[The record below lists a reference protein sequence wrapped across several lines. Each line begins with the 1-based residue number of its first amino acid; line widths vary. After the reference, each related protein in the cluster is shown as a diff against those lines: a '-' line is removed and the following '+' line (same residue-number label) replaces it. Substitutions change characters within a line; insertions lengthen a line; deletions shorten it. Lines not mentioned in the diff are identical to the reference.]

1 MVDKMVC
8 IIVNTT
14 VMTAAQ
20 FILFLRLSEFRFER
34 RKVYLAAVIFAAVC
48 CSVSIGI
55 SLANNCE
62 RSTELV
68 LVTLTLPSLVFFYI
82 ISKYRGARFFTTYC
96 IADMS
101 IALVEVFVY
110 MLGLLLHGGNF
121 TIDWISRTVAVLAWS
136 AALFILIG
144 DKYRKALKLVQ
155 KGWWLILPCVLS
167 MYVLVSLIT
176 ASPTPIAQRMEDVP
190 LAMLMV
196 ATMELTVLIII
207 RVLYS
212 TLEAKE
218 QQLRQESLQSRLSMA
233 ESQYALMSE
242 NMDQMRRLRHDMKYH
257 MNVIRGFLEQQNYE
271 ELRKYLDDYQS
282 ELAALDT
289 QLPLFTKNQT
299 VNILAGY
306 YARRAQEEGIRT
318 DFTIQL
324 PEDMPIAR
332 TQLTVLLGNLW
343 QNALDACRTLPHG
356 RKRFIRTS
364 IGLQQG
370 KFMLKCTNSAAH
382 VRRDKNGRFLST
394 KGPRHGS
401 GLAGVEDVADIHG
414 GFCEFAFDGQLFTAS
429 VVLPL
434 AAEEAGAP

>member
-20 FILFLRLSEFRFER
+20 LILFLRLSEFRFER
-34 RKVYLAAVIFAAVC
+34 RKVYLAAAIFAAVC

-68 LVTLTLPSLVFFYI
+68 LVTLTLPSLIFFFI
-82 ISKYRGARFFTTYC
+82 ISKYRGVRFFTTYC

-136 AALFILIG
+136 VALYILIG
-144 DKYRKALKLVQ
+144 DKYRKAMNLVQ

-176 ASPTPIAQRMEDVP
+176 ASPTPIAQRIEDVP

-242 NMDQMRRLRHDMKYH
+242 NMDQVRRLRHDMKYH

-324 PEDMPIAR
+324 PEDLPIAR

-364 IGLQQG
+364 IALQQG

-382 VRRDKNGRFLST
+382 VRRDHNGRFLST
-394 KGPRHGS
+394 KGAGRGS
-401 GLAGVEDVADIHG
+401 GLAGVEDMVAMHH
-414 GFCEFAFDGQLFTAS
+414 GFCEFTFDGQLFTAS